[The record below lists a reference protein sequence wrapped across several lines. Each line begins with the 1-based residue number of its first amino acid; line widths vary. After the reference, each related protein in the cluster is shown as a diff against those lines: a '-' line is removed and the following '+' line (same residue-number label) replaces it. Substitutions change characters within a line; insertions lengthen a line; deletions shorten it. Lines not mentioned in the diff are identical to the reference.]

1 MKIAMKIGIRELK
14 ARAPQVV
21 REVRE
26 SGQAVD
32 ITYRGEIV
40 ARLSPAEES
49 RGHGDFVTAWK
60 HFDDVVAKI
69 GKRSRGR
76 RAGTKAAATWR
87 RDL

>member
-1 MKIAMKIGIRELK
+1 MKIGIRDLK

-26 SGQAVD
+26 TGESVE
-32 ITYRGEIV
+32 ITYRGAVV

-60 HFDDVVAKI
+60 HFDDVVREI
-69 GKRSRGR
+69 GKRSKR
-76 RAGTKAAATWR
+76 RKPAAKASGGWR